1 MWTPAALSLTLA
13 LQAAASTAPT
23 SGLPMVGADA
33 EEFLRTAEVVAVRDL
48 NVPGVTRPRKVELS
62 DGRRTAFAVFK
73 TVDEHAMRKRFPDGS
88 TELHFSDS
96 FKYEIAAYE
105 LDKLLGLALVPPAV
119 ERRIGRDLGSLSL
132 WVEGARTEAERLK
145 AGDSRPPDLVA
156 WNNQIQTVRLF
167 LELIRDTD
175 YRNVNNLL
183 VTADWKVYTID
194 SSRAFRTTPKLQE
207 EKSLQ
212 RFSRRVLA
220 SLEALERATVDQHL
234 GAWLDTRQIGGLWA
248 RRKLILELAA
258 RRIAERGEAPALFD

>member
-1 MWTPAALSLTLA
+1 MWMSAAISLA
-13 LQAAASTAPT
+13 LAIQTAVAASPL

-48 NVPGVTRPRKVELS
+48 DVPGVTRPRKVELS

-105 LDKLLGLALVPPAV
+105 LDKLLGLTLVPPAV
-119 ERRIGRDLGSLSL
+119 ARTIGRDEGALSL
-132 WVEGARTEAERLK
+132 WVEGARTEAERLEAK
-145 AGDSRPPDLVA
+145 DGSPPDNVA
-156 WNNQIQTVRLF
+156 WSNQIQTVRLF

-183 VTADWKVYTID
+183 VTSDWKVYTID
-194 SSRAFRTTPKLQE
+194 SSRAFRATAKLQE

-220 SLEALERATVDQHL
+220 SLEALDRATVDQRL
-234 GAWLDTRQIGGLWA
+234 GAWLDARQLDGLWA
-248 RRKLILELAA
+248 RRNLILELAA
-258 RRIAERGEAPALFD
+258 RRIAERGEAATLFD

>member
-1 MWTPAALSLTLA
+1 MSAAIWSLALA
-13 LQAAASTAPT
+13 LQATASTAAV
-23 SGLPMVGADA
+23 SGPPMVGADA
-33 EEFLRTAEVVAVRDL
+33 EDFLRTAEVVAVRDL

-62 DGRRTAFAVFK
+62 DDRRTAFAVFK

-88 TELHFSDS
+88 TELNFSDS

-105 LDKLLGLALVPPAV
+105 LDKLLGLDLVPPAV
-119 ERRIGRDLGSLSL
+119 ARKIGRDVGALSL

-145 AGDSRPPDLVA
+145 AENGRPPDLVA

-183 VTADWKVYTID
+183 VTADWKIYTID

-207 EKSLQ
+207 EESLQ
-212 RFSRRVLA
+212 RFSRRALA
-220 SLEALERATVDQHL
+220 ALETLDRETL
-234 GAWLDTRQIGGLWA
+234 GQRLGEWLDARQLDGLWA
-248 RRKLILELAA
+248 RRTLILELAA
-258 RRIAERGEAPALFD
+258 RRIAERGEAATLFP